1 MYPLT
6 KEHLTKDDL
15 KVIKHLNAV
24 DKLFKNGDLSI
35 SQLFVNCG
43 ILYALKNI
51 DGQDY
56 KVCSFTNI
64 TADGGDID
72 DYGRL
77 GALSE
82 SELEEY
88 YESKEGE

>member
-24 DKLFKNGDLSI
+24 DKLFKRGDLSI

-43 ILYALKNI
+43 FLYVFKKI

-64 TADGGDID
+64 RSDGGDID
-72 DYGRL
+72 DYGSL

-88 YESKEGE
+88 YESKEEE